1 MSCFTIKTSAVML
14 AGALCLACGT
24 PPTVVS
30 TNAPN
35 APNAPIVSQAAPPSS
50 QGDLRLKAPDGWVS
64 ERPSSGM
71 RVSQYQLPAAEGD
84 AEAASLVVYYFGAG
98 QGGSVNANLE
108 RWIGQ
113 MQTGSSEKAKTETTT
128 VNGLKVTLLDVSGT
142 YAGGDM
148 GGGGMGGGGAAAQTK
163 PNFRMR
169 AGVIETPKGAY
180 FIKLVGPQKT
190 VNRWDQSFQEFVK
203 SAEFK
208 G

>member
-1 MSCFTIKTSAVML
+1 MSCFVIKTSAVL
-14 AGALCLACGT
+14 IAGALCLACST

-30 TNAPN
+30 TNAP
-35 APNAPIVSQAAPPSS
+35 QASASTS
-50 QGDLRLKAPDGWVS
+50 QGELRLKAPDGWVS

-98 QGGSVNANLE
+98 QGGSVDANLE

-113 MQTGSSEKAKTETTT
+113 MQTPDGRPSKEKAKTETTT
-128 VNGLKVTLLDVSGT
+128 VNGMKVTLLDVIGA

-148 GGGGMGGGGAAAQTK
+148 AGGAAAQSK

-180 FIKLVGPQKT
+180 FIKLVGPEKT
-190 VNRWDQSFQEFVK
+190 VNRWDQAFQEFIK

>member
-1 MSCFTIKTSAVML
+1 MSRSNIQAIVVLLGAVI
-14 AGALCLACGT
+14 LCACST

-30 TNAPN
+30 TNSP
-35 APNAPIVSQAAPPSS
+35 QAAAQPTSPHSQSS
-50 QGDLRLKAPDGWVS
+50 QGDLRLKAPEGWVS
-64 ERPSSGM
+64 ERPTSPM

-98 QGGSVNANLE
+98 QGGSVDANLE
-108 RWIGQ
+108 RWISQ
-113 MQTGSSEKAKTETTT
+113 MQSSDGRPSKDNAKTETTT
-128 VNGLKVTLLDVSGT
+128 VNGLKVTLLDVTGAYS
-142 YAGGDM
+142 GGDM
-148 GGGGMGGGGAAAQTK
+148 AGSSSGQTK

-180 FIKLVGPQKT
+180 FIKLVGPEKT
-190 VNRWDQSFQEFVK
+190 VTRWDQAFQEFVK

>member
-1 MSCFTIKTSAVML
+1 MSRFIIKATLVLL
-14 AGALCLACGT
+14 AAAPAWACST

-30 TNAPN
+30 TNSPQAP
-35 APNAPIVSQAAPPSS
+35 AQPGSQAP

-98 QGGSVNANLE
+98 QGGSVDANLE

-113 MQTGSSEKAKTETTT
+113 MQTPDGRPSKENARTETTT
-128 VNGLKVTLLDVSGT
+128 VNGLKVTLLDVTGAYS
-142 YAGGDM
+142 GGDM
-148 GGGGMGGGGAAAQTK
+148 AGGGAAQIK
-163 PNFRMR
+163 PDFRMR

-190 VNRWDQSFQEFVK
+190 VTRWDQAFQEFIK

>member
-1 MSCFTIKTSAVML
+1 
-14 AGALCLACGT
+14 
-24 PPTVVS
+24 
-30 TNAPN
+30 
-35 APNAPIVSQAAPPSS
+35 
-50 QGDLRLKAPDGWVS
+50 
-64 ERPSSGM
+64 M

-84 AEAASLVVYYFGAG
+84 AEAASLVVYYFGSG
-98 QGGSVNANLE
+98 QGGSVSANLE

-113 MQTGSSEKAKTETTT
+113 MQTPDGSKEKAKTETTT
-128 VNGLKVTLLDVSGT
+128 VNGMKVTLLDVSGA

-148 GGGGMGGGGAAAQTK
+148 AGGAGGAQSK

-180 FIKLVGPQKT
+180 FIKLVGPEKT
-190 VNRWDQSFQEFVK
+190 VNRWDQAFQEFVK

>member
-1 MSCFTIKTSAVML
+1 
-14 AGALCLACGT
+14 
-24 PPTVVS
+24 
-30 TNAPN
+30 
-35 APNAPIVSQAAPPSS
+35 
-50 QGDLRLKAPDGWVS
+50 
-64 ERPSSGM
+64 M
-71 RVSQYQLPAAEGD
+71 RVSQYQLPPAEGD

-113 MQTGSSEKAKTETTT
+113 MQTPRESPKTETTT
-128 VNGLKVTLLDVSGT
+128 VNGLKVTLLDVSGA

-148 GGGGMGGGGAAAQTK
+148 GGGGGAQIK

-180 FIKLVGPQKT
+180 FIKLVGPEKT
-190 VNRWDQSFQEFVK
+190 VNRWDQAFQDFIK
-203 SAEFK
+203 SADFR

>member
-1 MSCFTIKTSAVML
+1 MSCFTVRICGVML
-14 AGALCLACGT
+14 AVALSCACTT

-30 TNAPN
+30 TNAPQAS
-35 APNAPIVSQAAPPSS
+35 APAA
-50 QGDLRLKAPDGWVS
+50 QGGELRLKAPAGWVT
-64 ERPSSGM
+64 ERPSSSM

-98 QGGSVNANLE
+98 QGGSVDANLE

-113 MQTGSSEKAKTETTT
+113 MQTADGRPSKDTARTETSS
-128 VNGLKVTLLDVSGT
+128 VNGMKVTLLDVTGT
-142 YAGGDM
+142 YAADM
-148 GGGGMGGGGAAAQTK
+148 TGGGSAQSK

-180 FIKLVGPQKT
+180 FIKLVGPEKT
-190 VNRWDQSFQEFVK
+190 VGRWDQAFQEFVK
-203 SAEFK
+203 SADFK

>member
-1 MSCFTIKTSAVML
+1 MSCFTIKTSIALL
-14 AGALCLACGT
+14 AGAFCCACGS

-30 TNAPN
+30 KNAPQAS
-35 APNAPIVSQAAPPSS
+35 APAS
-50 QGDLRLKAPDGWVS
+50 QGELRLKAPDGWVS
-64 ERPSSGM
+64 ERPSSSM

-84 AEAASLVVYYFGAG
+84 TEGASLVVYYFGAG
-98 QGGSVNANLE
+98 QGGSVDANLE

-113 MQTGSSEKAKTETTT
+113 MQTPEGKPSKDKAKTENTT
-128 VNGLKVTLLDVSGT
+128 VNGMKVTLLDVTGA

-148 GGGGMGGGGAAAQTK
+148 GGGGAAQSK

-180 FIKLVGPQKT
+180 FIKLVGPEKT
-190 VNRWDQSFQEFVK
+190 VNRWDQAFQEFIK

>member
-1 MSCFTIKTSAVML
+1 MLRLILKTSPALLVS
-14 AGALCLACGT
+14 ALCWACST

-30 TNAPN
+30 TNAPQ
-35 APNAPIVSQAAPPSS
+35 APMSSS
-50 QGDLRLKAPDGWVS
+50 QGDLRLKAPDGWIS
-64 ERPSSGM
+64 ERPTSGM

-84 AEAASLVVYYFGAG
+84 PEPASLVVYYFGPG
-98 QGGSVNANLE
+98 QGGSVEANLD

-113 MQTGSSEKAKTETTT
+113 MQRPDGRQAKDEARTENTT
-128 VNGLKVTLLDVSGT
+128 VNGMKVTLLDVAGT

-148 GGGGMGGGGAAAQTK
+148 AGGGAAQSK

-180 FIKLVGPQKT
+180 FIKLVGPEKT
-190 VNRWDQSFQEFVK
+190 VSRWDQSFQEFVK